1 MKYWRKPLDAER
13 KKAPHGNVHVIF
25 ERCKGCGFCIAY
37 CPRQVLEVSTEYN
50 RKGYHP
56 PVVAHPEKCV
66 NCRLCEA
73 LCPEFAIWNTLDE
86 EKAKAEPGTK
96 NQEP

>member
-1 MKYWRKPLDAER
+1 MKYWRKPLDTDT

-37 CPRQVLEVSTEYN
+37 CPRQVLEVSEEFN

-56 PVVAHPEKCV
+56 PVVTHPENCV

-73 LCPEFAIWNTLDE
+73 LCPEFAIWNTCD
-86 EKAKAEPGTK
+86 KAECEVKP
-96 NQEP
+96 

>member
-1 MKYWRKPLDAER
+1 MKYWRKPLDADER
-13 KKAPHGNVHVIF
+13 KAPHGNVHVIL

-37 CPRQVLEVSTEYN
+37 CPRQVLEISDEFN

-56 PVVAHPEKCV
+56 PVVAHPEQCV

-86 EKAKAEPGTK
+86 QEVEVTK
-96 NQEP
+96 